1 MPRFAGAVIG
11 SYMYIVTAFDAA
23 HKQQINFHPL
33 AEIFPLIEGREFS
46 ELVADVR
53 AHGLREPVI
62 LHDGQILDGRNRYR
76 ACLEAGIKPTFAPY
90 SGNDP
95 LGYVI
100 SLNLRRRHLDES
112 QRAMVAAKLA
122 TLDLGANQ
130 HSEGLPIG
138 RAPVLHR
145 FDSLRNQGGSL
156 NIKNHP
162 RPSEKPLGR
171 AHHGPRWP

>member
-1 MPRFAGAVIG
+1 MTGAKG
-11 SYMYIVTAFDAA
+11 FHMTIVSAFDAA
-23 HKQQINFHPL
+23 RKQQINFHPL

-53 AHGLREPVI
+53 AHGLREPVV

-100 SLNLRRRHLDES
+100 SLNLRRRQLVLDS
-112 QRAMVAAKLA
+112 WKAGAA
-122 TLDLGANQ
+122 
-130 HSEGLPIG
+130 
-138 RAPVLHR
+138 
-145 FDSLRNQGGSL
+145 
-156 NIKNHP
+156 
-162 RPSEKPLGR
+162 
-171 AHHGPRWP
+171 